1 MVRSKFMSLLNSLLI
16 LNTAI
21 QSKSWKSLE
30 WPGLVLKTK
39 KIDNTACIVL
49 LMNTDK
55 ILEYFD

>member
-1 MVRSKFMSLLNSLLI
+1 MVRSKFMSLLI